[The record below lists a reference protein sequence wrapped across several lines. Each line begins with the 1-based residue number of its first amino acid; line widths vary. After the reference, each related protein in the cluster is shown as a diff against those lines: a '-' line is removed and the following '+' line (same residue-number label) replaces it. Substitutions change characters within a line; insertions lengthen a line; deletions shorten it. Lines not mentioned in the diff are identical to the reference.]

1 MLAAALNDW
10 LKQFPEGKAIV
21 FCDRPE
27 LAQHLSVKLSILL
40 DYPVERYLPGQ
51 TLQFTQPQ
59 SPIRVL
65 LCDKSGED
73 GLNLHGGAVWLFTT
87 ACRVPAVVSS
97 SDLGASI
104 AIVPI

>member
-1 MLAAALNDW
+1 
-10 LKQFPEGKAIV
+10 
-21 FCDRPE
+21 
-27 LAQHLSVKLSILL
+27 VKLSILL

-73 GLNLHGGAVWLFTT
+73 GLNLHGGRRLAVHYGLPRSCSRIEQRLGRLNRYSANLIRIKPSQSLLLKNYAAQGLRNLW
-87 ACRVPAVVSS
+87 A
-97 SDLGASI
+97 DLL
-104 AIVPI
+104 V